1 MKRKLS
7 LRAHTC
13 RGRGK
18 GNFSFISHINI
29 LLQLQIHT
37 DAKIFYV
44 AKWCFYFAAH
54 VVHSFLEVNTS
65 AMTSSSTHFFLPCNL
80 GCEDCK
86 AINQIHSK
94 HKGSD
99 LQMRLIFAF
108 ANATSSAWKLGNPWL
123 CRMTFPNLCRRGFH
137 GEKWGRS
144 KPIYSFMVMYPS
156 HTEVLGIFF
165 PTYVWCF
172 QPSLVKCLLRH
183 CALEKSSTVYCTILS
198 YSMISI
204 LLVIQNLNKKHFLF
218 YENQGVGVYKQR
230 SISADIQRRSW
241 RNMDD
246 LTSRKNGRGN

>member
-7 LRAHTC
+7 LRAHIC

-144 KPIYSFMVMYPS
+144 KPVFHVFI
-156 HTEVLGIFF
+156 
-165 PTYVWCF
+165 
-172 QPSLVKCLLRH
+172 
-183 CALEKSSTVYCTILS
+183 
-198 YSMISI
+198 
-204 LLVIQNLNKKHFLF
+204 VI
-218 YENQGVGVYKQR
+218 R
-230 SISADIQRRSW
+230 
-241 RNMDD
+241 
-246 LTSRKNGRGN
+246 